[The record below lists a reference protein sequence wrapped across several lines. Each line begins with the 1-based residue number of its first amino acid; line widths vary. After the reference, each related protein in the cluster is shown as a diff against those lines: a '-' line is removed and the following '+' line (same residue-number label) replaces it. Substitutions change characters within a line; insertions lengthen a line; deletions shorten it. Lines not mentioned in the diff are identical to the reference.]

1 MIDSVATRRSPDRP
15 CFERITEK
23 PGGLGVGR
31 CFSPDELESFRALMR
46 EMVAS
51 TRGEA
56 GALAYQWFV
65 GDDGTTVH
73 IYERYASSA
82 ALMEHLQ
89 NFGVKF
95 AERFLAAVDPMRFV
109 VYGTP
114 SDEVQGGPSAFGPTY
129 LRPFGGFVR

>member
-23 PGGLGVGR
+23 PGSLGVGR
-31 CFSPDELESFRALMR
+31 NLRPDELQSIWALMQ

-51 TRGEA
+51 TRGKA
-56 GALAYQWFV
+56 GALAYHWFV

-73 IYERYASSA
+73 IYEHYASSA

-89 NFGVKF
+89 NLG
-95 AERFLAAVDPMRFV
+95 
-109 VYGTP
+109 
-114 SDEVQGGPSAFGPTY
+114 
-129 LRPFGGFVR
+129 